1 MVKERQGERSKDLKV
16 FQQMVCAHLQIT
28 RTAVSSDQRGC
39 TSAVEKGLGVYH
51 ARTMESN
58 KERLESQLGQR
69 LKQVHIRTSPDASPE
84 NVDVFVGSDS
94 TDSVTAP
101 CLETSEPLGTGV
113 DTHTH
118 TVPLG
123 GARANDLNRHL
134 KSLRNKRKKR
144 RKSSAKRAREKG
156 RSRKK

>member
-39 TSAVEKGLGVYH
+39 ASAVEKGLGVYH

-58 KERLESQLGQR
+58 KERLESHQAQR
-69 LKQVHIRTSPDASPE
+69 LKQVRIRTSPDASPE

-118 TVPLG
+118 THWARFFRGTLARPQIFGFRAFCCAQG
-123 GARANDLNRHL
+123 GGDA
-134 KSLRNKRKKR
+134 SL
-144 RKSSAKRAREKG
+144 
-156 RSRKK
+156 